1 MPTRTFHGGIRM
13 KARLLLIALLSLS
26 SGPAYGEWVLFSETQ
41 TGLTVYVDPDTI
53 RREGDLVKMWQLLDY
68 KTIQTVAGDSFLSSK
83 TQSEYDCAGER
94 LRLLEFMNFSGN
106 MGSGRQDVVSIVPD
120 EKTWISIIAES
131 PGKRLW
137 KVACAKK

>member
-1 MPTRTFHGGIRM
+1 M
-13 KARLLLIALLSLS
+13 KPRLLLIALLSLS
-26 SGPAYGEWVLFSETQ
+26 SGPAYAEWVLFSETQ

-94 LRLLEFMNFSGN
+94 MRVLEFMNFSGN
-106 MGSGRQDVVSIVPD
+106 MGSGSDNVVSIVAD
-120 EKTWISIIAES
+120 EKTWIPIVPES